1 MAVTRIRLI
10 QVRYVAGDPADAER
24 RRRTLLEL
32 QVQSIL
38 LAAQAAK
45 TKRATEELRK
55 GGKGD

>member
-10 QVRYVAGDPADAER
+10 QVRYVASDPADTER

-38 LAAQAAK
+38 LAAQASKA
-45 TKRATEELRK
+45 KRAAEKPKK

>member
-10 QVRYVAGDPADAER
+10 QVRYVAGDPADGER
-24 RRRTLLEL
+24 HRRAVLEL

-45 TKRATEELRK
+45 AKRTAGEPKR
-55 GGKGD
+55 GGKGE

>member
-1 MAVTRIRLI
+1 MAVARIRLI

-24 RRRTLLEL
+24 RRRSVLEL

-45 TKRATEELRK
+45 AKRAAEKPKK